1 MGASSEQKVWRHE
14 TQALHP
20 DNLIAAGVRDL
31 LQWLWQG
38 WKAQLL
44 LLPIG
49 APGFQDTGR
58 AEVM

>member
-1 MGASSEQKVWRHE
+1 MNKKYGVTKRKPYE
-14 TQALHP
+14 TQAHE
-20 DNLIAAGVRDL
+20 R
-31 LQWLWQG
+31 QG